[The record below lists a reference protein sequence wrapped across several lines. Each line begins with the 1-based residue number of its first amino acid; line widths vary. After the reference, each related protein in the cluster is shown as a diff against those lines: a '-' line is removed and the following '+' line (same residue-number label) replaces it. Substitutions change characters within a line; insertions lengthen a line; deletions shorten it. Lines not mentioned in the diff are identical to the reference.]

1 MSDDVLRSAPPPGPP
16 LTPSPVDASP
26 QAPAL
31 ACERLTVRYGR
42 TCVVEDVSFA
52 VPRGCVYGLL
62 GRNGA
67 GKSSIVRCLA
77 GQLRPSGGRAQ
88 LLGGD
93 AWRDRARLMAR
104 VGLVPEEPDAPPEL
118 SPARLVALV
127 ARLHPAWDLEGA
139 RARLGRFSV
148 PLDTPFHRLSKGQKG
163 ATMMTLALGH
173 APELLILDDPTLGL
187 DVVARDAVFGEVIG
201 ELADRGTTILVTT
214 HDLAAIEGIAD
225 RIGILH
231 DGHLV
236 LDEAMESMKDRFAR
250 PLERI
255 FAEVTSATASA
266 AAGGAA

>member
-1 MSDDVLRSAPPPGPP
+1 MTDDGGIA
-16 LTPSPVDASP
+16 
-26 QAPAL
+26 APATASTLVPVL
-31 ACERLTVRYGR
+31 ACEGLAVRYGR
-42 TCVVEDVSFA
+42 APVVEDVSFA

-77 GQLRPSGGRAQ
+77 GQLRPSAGRAL
-88 LLGGD
+88 LLGAD
-93 AWRDRARLMAR
+93 AWMERARLMAR

-127 ARLHPAWDLEGA
+127 ARLHAVWDAAGA
-139 RARLGRFSV
+139 LARLRRFAV

-163 ATMMTLALGH
+163 ATMLTIALGH
-173 APELLILDDPTLGL
+173 SPELLILDDPTLGL

-231 DGHLV
+231 EGRLV
-236 LDEAMESMKDRFAR
+236 IDEPTESVKERFAR

-255 FAEVTSATASA
+255 FAEVTSAP
-266 AAGGAA
+266 AGGPA